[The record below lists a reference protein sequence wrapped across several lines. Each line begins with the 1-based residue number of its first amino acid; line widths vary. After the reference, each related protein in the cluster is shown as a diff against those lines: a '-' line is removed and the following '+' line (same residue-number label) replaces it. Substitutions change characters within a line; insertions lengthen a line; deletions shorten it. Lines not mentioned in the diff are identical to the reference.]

1 MHTEAVSDGLP
12 SPTDPET
19 PEGGWHN
26 ELLPIVRMA
35 HSLWLQPAERR
46 RMRSYGFRPAVEDG
60 VLKREWHQLSV
71 RVGAA
76 GIRARHATLGEIA
89 YRADEDELLF
99 NGTPFDGSE
108 AALQTAEMV
117 VSLINDYERWIEVR
131 EGRASR
137 LRRTESISSDRR
149 PLNAIA
155 ETRRLQRM
163 LGSAWGRPPTRR
175 R

>member
-1 MHTEAVSDGLP
+1 
-12 SPTDPET
+12 
-19 PEGGWHN
+19 
-26 ELLPIVRMA
+26 
-35 HSLWLQPAERR
+35 
-46 RMRSYGFRPAVEDG
+46 MRAYGFRPAVEDG
-60 VLKREWHQLSV
+60 VLKRDWHGMAI

-76 GIRARHATLGEIA
+76 EIRAKHLEHGELV
-89 YRADEDELLF
+89 YRAEAEALEHD
-99 NGTPFDGSE
+99 GVPFDGSE
-108 AALQTAEMV
+108 QALKAAEAL

-137 LRRTESISSDRR
+137 LRRTESIVADRR

-163 LGSAWGRPPTRR
+163 LGTAWGRPPTRR

>member
-1 MHTEAVSDGLP
+1 
-12 SPTDPET
+12 
-19 PEGGWHN
+19 
-26 ELLPIVRMA
+26 
-35 HSLWLQPAERR
+35 
-46 RMRSYGFRPAVEDG
+46 MRAYGFRPAVEDG
-60 VLKREWHQLSV
+60 VLKREWHQLGI
-71 RVGAA
+71 RVNAS
-76 GIRARHATLGEIA
+76 GIRARHARLGELA
-89 YRADEDELLF
+89 YHAGDDELLF
-99 NGTPFDGSE
+99 NGAPFDGSDR
-108 AALQTAEMV
+108 ALQTAELM

-137 LRRTESISSDRR
+137 LRRNESISSDRR

>member
-1 MHTEAVSDGLP
+1 
-12 SPTDPET
+12 
-19 PEGGWHN
+19 
-26 ELLPIVRMA
+26 
-35 HSLWLQPAERR
+35 
-46 RMRSYGFRPAVEDG
+46 MRAYGFRPAVEDG
-60 VLKREWHQLSV
+60 VLKREWHQLAI

-76 GIRARHATLGEIA
+76 GIRARHADLGELA
-89 YRADEDELLF
+89 YHPDDDELLF
-99 NGTPFDGSE
+99 DGAPFDGGE
-108 AALQTAEMV
+108 RALQTAELV

-137 LRRTESISSDRR
+137 LRRNESISSDRR

-155 ETRRLQRM
+155 ETRRLQRI

>member
-1 MHTEAVSDGLP
+1 
-12 SPTDPET
+12 
-19 PEGGWHN
+19 
-26 ELLPIVRMA
+26 
-35 HSLWLQPAERR
+35 
-46 RMRSYGFRPAVEDG
+46 MRAYGFRPAVEDG
-60 VLKREWHQLSV
+60 VLKREWHQMAV
-71 RVGAA
+71 RVSAHE
-76 GIRARHATLGEIA
+76 IRARHAAHGELA
-89 YRADEDELLF
+89 YVAEDDELVF
-99 NGTPFDGSE
+99 NRAPFDGSD
-108 AALQTAEMV
+108 AALKIAELV

-137 LRRTESISSDRR
+137 LRRTESIPSDRR

>member
-1 MHTEAVSDGLP
+1 
-12 SPTDPET
+12 
-19 PEGGWHN
+19 
-26 ELLPIVRMA
+26 
-35 HSLWLQPAERR
+35 
-46 RMRSYGFRPAVEDG
+46 MRAYGFRPAVEDG
-60 VLKREWHQLSV
+60 VLKREWHQMGV
-71 RVGAA
+71 RVSTPE
-76 GIRARHATLGEIA
+76 IRARHGEYGELAYIA
-89 YRADEDELLF
+89 DDDELVF
-99 NGTPFDGSE
+99 NNATFDGSD
-108 AALQTAEMV
+108 AALRIAELM

-137 LRRTESISSDRR
+137 LRRTETISSDRR

>member
-1 MHTEAVSDGLP
+1 MHTWRVPDGLP
-12 SPTDPET
+12 SPTGPE
-19 PEGGWHN
+19 PAGGWSN
-26 ELLPIVRMA
+26 ELVPIIRMA
-35 HSLWLQPAERR
+35 YSLWLQPAERR
-46 RMRSYGFRPAVEDG
+46 RMRAYGFRPAVEDG
-60 VLKREWHQLSV
+60 VLKRDWHQLKV

-76 GIRARHATLGEIA
+76 GIRARHPVHGELA
-89 YRADEDELLF
+89 YRADDEALLF
-99 NGTPFDGSE
+99 NGAPFDGGE
-108 AALQTAEMV
+108 PALHTAELM

-137 LRRTESISSDRR
+137 LRRTEFLGSDRR

-155 ETRRLQRM
+155 ETRRLQRI